1 MHPLPEQTPLKP
13 KWSCQLPKKSS
24 VPNAA
29 PFSSDRIYFKTVPRL
44 GNHSSHALGA
54 YSHQEQ
60 ILHQPMKTADVS
72 TNNLEQIQC
81 EEFPH
86 RLGQPE
92 CCYFTITGNCK
103 YKSSCRYHH
112 PKDFSSKSHVCTL
125 NSKGLPPRPDK
136 RICRHY
142 EQFGICKFGP
152 RCLYDHPENYS
163 SSAFQLDAFPEP
175 SSASKLV

>member
-1 MHPLPEQTPLKP
+1 
-13 KWSCQLPKKSS
+13 
-24 VPNAA
+24 
-29 PFSSDRIYFKTVPRL
+29 
-44 GNHSSHALGA
+44 
-54 YSHQEQ
+54 
-60 ILHQPMKTADVS
+60 MKTADVS

-112 PKDFSSKSHVCTL
+112 PKDISSKSHVCTL

-142 EQFGICKFGP
+142 EQFGP

-175 SSASKLV
+175 SSASKLVSREAFCASDGPFLANVDGHENPVGLEINIKRVPAPKSFEIKRPYRII